1 MGEQDIPGLVLPE
14 KGTIS
19 SFQTVVKQVSQQLK
33 DIDVS
38 PADIQEILAKF
49 APFEQDVFETR
60 VMPRVAPERD
70 MDLTINEKPGSIP
83 QCKAPYRVGLHHIDE
98 LRRQVGV
105 LLEAGIIRTSTSE
118 YAAPCLFTPK
128 PHTFPVQLRLCV
140 DYRALNSQM
149 LRDRYPTPTAGD
161 LIAAPRGG
169 KLFSKIDLHSGF
181 HQLKIR
187 ASDCH
192 KTAFTTPFGLY
203 EFVSAPFG
211 LANTPGCFQRFM
223 NHVLRKQIA
232 DGTVVVYCDDVCIF
246 TKTTCPLEHMAEVE
260 EVLATLRE
268 HHLLVKGSKCQFFCD
283 QMDFLGFVVSADGV
297 SPQMSK
303 VEAIRQLVAPSTVG
317 ELRSFL
323 GCTNFFASHIPG

>member
-1 MGEQDIPGLVLPE
+1 M
-14 KGTIS
+14 
-19 SFQTVVKQVSQQLK
+19 
-33 DIDVS
+33 
-38 PADIQEILAKF
+38 
-49 APFEQDVFETR
+49 
-60 VMPRVAPERD
+60 
-70 MDLTINEKPGSIP
+70 
-83 QCKAPYRVGLHHIDE
+83 
-98 LRRQVGV
+98 
-105 LLEAGIIRTSTSE
+105 
-118 YAAPCLFTPK
+118 
-128 PHTFPVQLRLCV
+128 
-140 DYRALNSQM
+140 
-149 LRDRYPTPTAGD
+149 
-161 LIAAPRGG
+161 
-169 KLFSKIDLHSGF
+169 FSKIDLHSGF

-246 TKTTCPLEHMAEVE
+246 TKTTCPLEHMAAVD
-260 EVLATLRE
+260 EVLAALRE
-268 HHLLVKGSKCQFFCD
+268 HQLLAKGSKCQFFCD

-323 GCTNFFASHIPG
+323 GCTNFFASHIPGY